1 MKWLVWL
8 LLALAAPG
16 WAQLRD
22 LEGAPHTVAEL
33 AAGQKATVLVVWCSR
48 CHSCRGVE
56 GDLAAFSR
64 PGVRLLVVDPHPA
77 DDADRVRSFLTD
89 QGLALEALLDP
100 DQSFLRQYQIDR
112 TTTALVFDQ
121 SGRLRYFGPFQDHA
135 AVAVDEVLGG
145 QEVTVPTRPLQ
156 GCPIPRP

>member
-1 MKWLVWL
+1 MRWLICI

-22 LEGAPHTVAEL
+22 LDGATHSVAGL

-56 GDLAAFSR
+56 NDLAAFSR
-64 PGVRLLVVDPHPA
+64 DGVRLFAVDPHPA
-77 DDADRVRSFLTD
+77 DDAQRVRSFLAE
-89 QGLALEALLDP
+89 QGLSLEVLLDS

-121 SGRLRYFGPFQDHA
+121 TGKLRYFGPFQDYA
-135 AVAVDEVLGG
+135 AEAVDEVLGG
-145 QEVTVPTRPLQ
+145 QEVTVSTRPLQ